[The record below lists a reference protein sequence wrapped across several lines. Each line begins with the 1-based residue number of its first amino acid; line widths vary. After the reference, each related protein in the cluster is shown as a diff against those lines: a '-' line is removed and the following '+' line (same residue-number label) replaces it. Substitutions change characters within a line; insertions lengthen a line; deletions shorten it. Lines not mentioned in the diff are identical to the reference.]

1 MPQDI
6 ESIVRRLKE
15 VIDNSEMSYVEL
27 EKKTGVSKSALQRY
41 ANGSTKKIPIDVIQA
56 IASAVNVSAAW
67 IMGWEEKEES
77 SDIFSIP
84 GIMPMPKM
92 KKVPRLGTI
101 ACGEPIMAE
110 ENFEGYDNIP
120 DFIDCD
126 FSLTC
131 KGDSMTNARIYDG
144 DLVFIKLQP
153 QVENGEIAAVMIDG
167 ETTLKRVY
175 LENNQLILQPEN
187 SAYRPFVYVNEQ
199 INDVRILGK
208 AVWFASKV
216 K

>member
-1 MPQDI
+1 M
-6 ESIVRRLKE
+6 SIGTQIKQQRLKKGYTLE
-15 VIDNSEMSYVEL
+15 EL
-27 EKKTGVSKSALQRY
+27 AKLVGTSKQTIQRYETGVISNIPSDKIEAL
-41 ANGSTKKIPIDVIQA
+41 AMALG
-56 IASAVNVSAAW
+56 VSPAYL
-67 IMGWEEKEES
+67 MGWEDKEKT
-77 SDIFSIP
+77 DIFSIP

-92 KKVPRLGTI
+92 KRVPRLGTI

-110 ENFEGYDNIP
+110 ENFEGFDNIP

-131 KGDSMTNARIYDG
+131 KGDSMINARIYDG
-144 DLVFIKLQP
+144 DLVFIKMQP
-153 QVENGEIAAVMIDG
+153 KVENGEIAAVMIDG

-175 LENNQLILQPEN
+175 LEDNQLILQPEN

>member
-1 MPQDI
+1 MDI
-6 ESIVRRLKE
+6 KSYLRQRRKE
-15 VIDNSEMSYVEL
+15 LHLTMKDVADKV
-27 EKKTGVSKSALQRY
+27 GVSESTISRWESGVIANMTRENISSLAKALQI
-41 ANGSTKKIPIDVIQA
+41 SPSV
-56 IASAVNVSAAW
+56 
-67 IMGWEEKEES
+67 IMGWEENETAT
-77 SDIFSIP
+77 DILSIP
-84 GIMPMPKM
+84 GIMPMPKL
-92 KKVPRLGTI
+92 KKVPRLGAI

-131 KGDSMTNARIYDG
+131 KGDSMINARIYDG

-153 QVENGEIAAVMIDG
+153 QVENGEIAAVMVDG

-199 INDVRILGK
+199 INNVRILGK

>member
-1 MPQDI
+1 M
-6 ESIVRRLKE
+6 SIGKNIKHYRLKKGYTLE
-15 VIDNSEMSYVEL
+15 EL
-27 EKKTGVSKSALQRY
+27 AKIVGTSKQTIQRYETGVISNIPSD
-41 ANGSTKKIPIDVIQA
+41 KIEA
-56 IASAVNVSAAW
+56 IAEALGVSPAS
-67 IMGWEEKEES
+67 IMGWEDKEN
-77 SDIFSIP
+77 DIFSIP
-84 GIMPMPKM
+84 GIIPIPKM
-92 KKVPRLGTI
+92 KKVPRLGVI
-101 ACGEPIMAE
+101 ACGEPIMTE
-110 ENFEGYDNIP
+110 ENFERFDGVP

-131 KGDSMTNARIYDG
+131 KGDSMINARIYDG
-144 DLVFIKLQP
+144 DIVFIKMQP
-153 QVENGEIAAVMIDG
+153 QVENGEIAAVLTNG

-175 LENNQLILQPEN
+175 FENNQLILQPEN

>member
-1 MPQDI
+1 MDI
-6 ESIVRRLKE
+6 KSYLRQRRKELRLTMKE
-15 VIDNSEMSYVEL
+15 VADKV
-27 EKKTGVSKSALQRY
+27 GVSESTISRWESGVIANMTRENISSLAKALQI
-41 ANGSTKKIPIDVIQA
+41 SPSV
-56 IASAVNVSAAW
+56 
-67 IMGWEEKEES
+67 IMGWEDKEKEKT
-77 SDIFSIP
+77 DIFSIP

-92 KKVPRLGTI
+92 KRVPRLGTI

-110 ENFEGYDNIP
+110 ENFEGFDNIP

-131 KGDSMTNARIYDG
+131 KGDSMINARIYDG

-175 LENNQLILQPEN
+175 LEDNQLILQPEN

>member
-1 MPQDI
+1 MLREQ
-6 ESIVRRLKE
+6 RG
-15 VIDNSEMSYVEL
+15 MSQQEL
-27 EKKTGVSKSALQRY
+27 AELIGYKT
-41 ANGSTKKIPIDVIQA
+41 
-56 IASAVNVSAAW
+56 ASAINKIELGLRDINQSKIVAFANALGTTPSFL
-67 IMGWEEKEES
+67 MGWEENDKEKL
-77 SDIFSIP
+77 DVFSIP
-84 GIMPMPKM
+84 GIMPIPKM
-92 KKVPRLGTI
+92 KRVPRLGTI
-101 ACGEPIMAE
+101 ACGEPIMTE
-110 ENFEGYDNIP
+110 ENFEGFDNIP

-131 KGDSMTNARIYDG
+131 KGDSMINARIYDG
-144 DLVFIKLQP
+144 DLVFIKMQP

-175 LENNQLILQPEN
+175 LEDNQLILQPEN

>member
-1 MPQDI
+1 M
-6 ESIVRRLKE
+6 SIGKNIKHYRLKKGYTLE
-15 VIDNSEMSYVEL
+15 EL
-27 EKKTGVSKSALQRY
+27 AKLVGTSKQTIQRYETGVISNIPSD
-41 ANGSTKKIPIDVIQA
+41 KIEA
-56 IASAVNVSAAW
+56 IADALGTSPAS
-67 IMGWEEKEES
+67 IMGWEDKEL
-77 SDIFSIP
+77 DIFSIP
-84 GIMPMPKM
+84 GIMPIPKM
-92 KKVPRLGTI
+92 KRVPRLGVI
-101 ACGEPIMAE
+101 ACGEPIMTE
-110 ENFEGYDNIP
+110 ENFEGFDSAP

-131 KGDSMTNARIYDG
+131 KGDSMINARIYDG

-153 QVENGEIAAVMIDG
+153 QVENGEIAAVMIDN
-167 ETTLKRVY
+167 EMTLKRVY

-187 SAYRPFVYVNEQ
+187 STYRPLVYVNEQ